1 MIAKARCIS
10 HGGNALRYSTRK
22 VDAEI
27 VKIHNLPEGLS
38 ATTLWAMMHAAQQ
51 KFRGNLNRHR
61 HLENTAIKIEVSP
74 SEEETAGW
82 TLEDW
87 VKLSD
92 DFIKAFDAVD
102 LSGKAKRS
110 SAKSTNLQ
118 NSQYV
123 VMLHHDSQSGILHL
137 HITASRIDMDGKVN
151 DDHYIHERAM
161 RAANQVTKDRNWVQA
176 KTIQGANIRQ
186 IYKDCISILDQMDS
200 SFSWERY
207 EQNIRNLGYGIEFR
221 RDSNDQITGYTILK
235 GNSRYKSSILSSSR
249 DLTPTRILDTWKEL
263 HHGRTE
269 SQKPNSQPETPQVV
283 ALRRTKLPQP
293 KPEEKK
299 PVKPIPAMILQK
311 ITVGYREYPVEI
323 PETVFNFFKENAVV
337 PENTLWTKPEHILQT
352 SMLLFAGFVDGATTI
367 ADNCGGAGSS
377 ATDDWG
383 KKKPDEDDM
392 AFAKRCLERAQ
403 QLHTRP
409 PRRGMHR

>member
-1 MIAKARCIS
+1 MIAKARCVS
-10 HGGNALRYSTRK
+10 YGGNALRYSTK
-22 VDAEI
+22 KEDAEI
-27 VKIHNLPEGLS
+27 VKSHNLPEGLS
-38 ATTLWAMMHAAQQ
+38 ATTLWAMMHATQQ
-51 KFRGNLNRHR
+51 KFRENLNRHR
-61 HLENTAIKIEVSP
+61 HLEKTAIKIEVSP

-92 DFIKAFDAVD
+92 DFIRAFDAVD

-137 HITASRIDMDGKVN
+137 HITASRLDMDGKVN
-151 DDHYIHERAM
+151 DDHCIHERAM

-176 KTIQGANIRQ
+176 KTIQEANIRQ

-207 EQNIRNLGYGIEFR
+207 EQNIRSLGYGIEFR

-235 GNSRYKSSILSSSR
+235 GNSRYKSSILGSSR
-249 DLTPTRILDTWKEL
+249 DLTPTRILDTWKDL
-263 HHGRTE
+263 HPGRTE
-269 SQKPNSQPETPQVV
+269 SQKPVSQPETPQVV
-283 ALRRTKLPQP
+283 APGRTKLPQP

-299 PVKPIPAMILQK
+299 PVKLIPAKILQK

-337 PENTLWTKPEHILQT
+337 PENTLWTKPEHVLQT

-392 AFAKRCLERAQ
+392 AFAKRCLERAR

-409 PRRGMHR
+409 PRREMHM

>member
-1 MIAKARCIS
+1 MIAKARCVS
-10 HGGNALRYSTRK
+10 YGGNALRYSTK
-22 VDAEI
+22 KEDAEI

-38 ATTLWAMMHAAQQ
+38 FSTLWEMMHATQL
-51 KFRGNLNRHR
+51 KFRENLNRHR
-61 HLENTAIKIEVSP
+61 HLEKTAIKIEVSP
-74 SEEETAGW
+74 SEEETVGW

-87 VKLSD
+87 VKLAD
-92 DFIKAFDAVD
+92 DFIRAFDAVD

-110 SAKSTNLQ
+110 SAKSTNLR

-123 VMLHHDSQSGILHL
+123 VMLHHDSQSGNLHL
-137 HITASRIDMDGKVN
+137 HITASRLDMDGKIN
-151 DDHYIHERAM
+151 DDHCIHERAM

-176 KTIQGANIRQ
+176 KTIQEANIRQ

-263 HHGRTE
+263 HPGRTE
-269 SQKPNSQPETPQVV
+269 SQKPVSQPETPQVV
-283 ALRRTKLPQP
+283 APGRSKLPQP

-299 PVKPIPAMILQK
+299 PVKPIPAKILQK
-311 ITVGYREYPVEI
+311 ITVGYKEYPVEI

-392 AFAKRCLERAQ
+392 AFAKRCLERAR

-409 PRRGMHR
+409 PRRGMHM

>member
-1 MIAKARCIS
+1 MIAKARSIS
-10 HGGNALRYSTRK
+10 YGGNSLRYSTRK
-22 VDAEI
+22 EDAEI

-38 ATTLWAMMHAAQQ
+38 FSTLWEMMHATQL
-51 KFRGNLNRHR
+51 KFRENLNRHR
-61 HLENTAIKIEVSP
+61 HLEKTAIKIEVSP
-74 SEEETAGW
+74 SEEETVGW

-87 VKLSD
+87 VKLAD
-92 DFIKAFDAVD
+92 DFIRAFDAVD
-102 LSGKAKRS
+102 LSGKAKRA
-110 SAKSTNLQ
+110 SAKSTNLR

-123 VMLHHDSQSGILHL
+123 IMLHHDSQSGILHL

-151 DDHYIHERAM
+151 DDHCIHERAM

-176 KTIQGANIRQ
+176 KTIQEANIRQ

-207 EQNIRNLGYGIEFR
+207 EQNIRSLGYGIEFR

-235 GNSRYKSSILSSSR
+235 GNSRYKSSILGSSR

-263 HHGRTE
+263 HPGRSE
-269 SQKPNSQPETPQVV
+269 SQKPVSQPETPQVV
-283 ALRRTKLPQP
+283 APKRRKLPQP

-299 PVKPIPAMILQK
+299 PVKPIPAKILQK
-311 ITVGYREYPVEI
+311 ITVGYKEYPVEI
-323 PETVFNFFKENAVV
+323 PETVFNFFKENADV
-337 PENTLWTKPEHILQT
+337 PEDTLWTKPEHILQT

>member
-1 MIAKARCIS
+1 MIAIARCVS
-10 HGGNALRYSTRK
+10 YGGNALRYSTK
-22 VDAEI
+22 KEDAEI

-38 ATTLWAMMHAAQQ
+38 ATTLWAMMHATQQ
-51 KFRGNLNRHR
+51 KFREKLNRHR
-61 HLENTAIKIEVSP
+61 HLEKTAIKIEVSP

-87 VKLSD
+87 VKLAD
-92 DFIKAFDAVD
+92 DFIRAFDAVD

-110 SAKSTNLQ
+110 SAKSTNLR

-137 HITASRIDMDGKVN
+137 HITASRLDMDGKIN
-151 DDHYIHERAM
+151 DDHCIHERAM

-176 KTIQGANIRQ
+176 KTIQEANIRQ

-235 GNSRYKSSILSSSR
+235 GNSRYKSSILGSSR

-263 HHGRTE
+263 HPGRTE
-269 SQKPNSQPETPQVV
+269 SQKPVSQPETPQVV
-283 ALRRTKLPQP
+283 APGRSKLPQP

-337 PENTLWTKPEHILQT
+337 PEDTLWTKPEHILQT

-392 AFAKRCLERAQ
+392 AFAKRCLERAR

-409 PRRGMHR
+409 PRRGMHM

>member
-1 MIAKARCIS
+1 MIAIARCVS
-10 HGGNALRYSTRK
+10 YGGNALRYSTK
-22 VDAEI
+22 KEDAEI

-176 KTIQGANIRQ
+176 KTIQEANIRQ

-200 SFSWERY
+200 SFSWECY
-207 EQNIRNLGYGIEFR
+207 EQNIRSLGYGIEFR
-221 RDSNDQITGYTILK
+221 RDN
-235 GNSRYKSSILSSSR
+235 R
-249 DLTPTRILDTWKEL
+249 L
-263 HHGRTE
+263 HD
-269 SQKPNSQPETPQVV
+269 PEREFKVQVLH
-283 ALRRTKLPQP
+283 AQPQP
-293 KPEEKK
+293 
-299 PVKPIPAMILQK
+299 
-311 ITVGYREYPVEI
+311 
-323 PETVFNFFKENAVV
+323 
-337 PENTLWTKPEHILQT
+337 
-352 SMLLFAGFVDGATTI
+352 
-367 ADNCGGAGSS
+367 
-377 ATDDWG
+377 
-383 KKKPDEDDM
+383 
-392 AFAKRCLERAQ
+392 
-403 QLHTRP
+403 
-409 PRRGMHR
+409 

>member
-1 MIAKARCIS
+1 MIAKARCVS
-10 HGGNALRYSTRK
+10 YGGNALRYSTK
-22 VDAEI
+22 KEDAEI

-38 ATTLWAMMHAAQQ
+38 ATTLWAMMHATQQ
-51 KFRGNLNRHR
+51 KFREKLNRHR
-61 HLENTAIKIEVSP
+61 HLEKTAIKIEVSP

-87 VKLSD
+87 VKLAD
-92 DFIKAFDAVD
+92 DFIRAFDAVD

-110 SAKSTNLQ
+110 SAKSTNLR

-176 KTIQGANIRQ
+176 KTIQEANIRQ

-207 EQNIRNLGYGIEFR
+207 EQNIRSLGYGIEFR

-235 GNSRYKSSILSSSR
+235 GNSRYKSSILGSSR

-263 HHGRTE
+263 HPGKTE
-269 SQKPNSQPETPQVV
+269 SRMPVSQPETPQVV
-283 ALRRTKLPQP
+283 APGRTKLPQP

-299 PVKPIPAMILQK
+299 PVKPIPAKIRQT

-323 PETVFNFFKENAVV
+323 PEMVFNFFKENAVV
-337 PENTLWTKPEHILQT
+337 PEDTLWTKPEHILQT

-383 KKKPDEDDM
+383 RKKPDEDDM

-403 QLHTRP
+403 HLHTRP

>member
-1 MIAKARCIS
+1 MIAKARCVS
-10 HGGNALRYSTRK
+10 YGGNALRYSTK
-22 VDAEI
+22 KEDAEI

-38 ATTLWAMMHAAQQ
+38 ATTLWAMMHATQQ
-51 KFRGNLNRHR
+51 KFREKLNRHR
-61 HLENTAIKIEVSP
+61 HLEKTAIKIEVSP

-87 VKLSD
+87 VKLAD
-92 DFIKAFDAVD
+92 DFIRAFDAVD

-110 SAKSTNLQ
+110 SAKSTNLR

-137 HITASRIDMDGKVN
+137 HITASRLDMDGKIN
-151 DDHYIHERAM
+151 DDHCIHERAM

-176 KTIQGANIRQ
+176 KTIQEANIRQ

-263 HHGRTE
+263 HPGRTE
-269 SQKPNSQPETPQVV
+269 SQKPVSQPETPQVV
-283 ALRRTKLPQP
+283 APGRSKLPQP

-299 PVKPIPAMILQK
+299 PVKPIPAKILQK
-311 ITVGYREYPVEI
+311 ITVGYKEYPVEI
-323 PETVFNFFKENAVV
+323 PETVFNFFKENADV
-337 PENTLWTKPEHILQT
+337 PEDTLWTKPEHILQT

-392 AFAKRCLERAQ
+392 AFAKRCLERAR

-409 PRRGMHR
+409 PRRGMHM

>member
-1 MIAKARCIS
+1 MIAKARCVS
-10 HGGNALRYSTRK
+10 YGGNALRYSTK
-22 VDAEI
+22 KEDAEI

-38 ATTLWAMMHAAQQ
+38 ATTLWAMMHATQQ
-51 KFRGNLNRHR
+51 KFRENLNRHR
-61 HLENTAIKIEVSP
+61 HLEKTAIKIEVSP

-87 VKLSD
+87 VKLAD
-92 DFIKAFDAVD
+92 DFIRAFDAVD

-110 SAKSTNLQ
+110 SAKSTNLR

-137 HITASRIDMDGKVN
+137 HITASRLDMDGKIN
-151 DDHYIHERAM
+151 DDHCIHERAM

-176 KTIQGANIRQ
+176 KTIQEANIRQ

-207 EQNIRNLGYGIEFR
+207 EQNIRSLGYGIEFR

-263 HHGRTE
+263 HPGRTE
-269 SQKPNSQPETPQVV
+269 SQKPVSQPETPQVV
-283 ALRRTKLPQP
+283 APGRSKLPQP

-299 PVKPIPAMILQK
+299 PVKPIPAKILQK
-311 ITVGYREYPVEI
+311 ITVGYKEYPVEI
-323 PETVFNFFKENAVV
+323 PETVFNFFKENADV
-337 PENTLWTKPEHILQT
+337 PEDTLWTKPEHILQT

-392 AFAKRCLERAQ
+392 AFAKRCLERAR

-409 PRRGMHR
+409 PRRGMHM

>member
-1 MIAKARCIS
+1 MIAKARCVS
-10 HGGNALRYSTRK
+10 YGGNALRYSTK
-22 VDAEI
+22 KEDAEI

-38 ATTLWAMMHAAQQ
+38 ATTLWAMMHATQQ
-51 KFRGNLNRHR
+51 KFREKLNRHR
-61 HLENTAIKIEVSP
+61 HLEKTAIKIEVSP

-87 VKLSD
+87 VKLAD
-92 DFIKAFDAVD
+92 DFIRAFDAVD

-110 SAKSTNLQ
+110 SAKSTNLR

-137 HITASRIDMDGKVN
+137 HITASRLDMDGKIN
-151 DDHYIHERAM
+151 DDHCIHERAM

-176 KTIQGANIRQ
+176 KTIQEANIRQ

-249 DLTPTRILDTWKEL
+249 DLTPTRILDTWKDL
-263 HHGRTE
+263 HPGRTE
-269 SQKPNSQPETPQVV
+269 SQKPVSQPETPQVV
-283 ALRRTKLPQP
+283 APGRSKLPQP

-299 PVKPIPAMILQK
+299 PVKPIPAKILQK
-311 ITVGYREYPVEI
+311 ITVGYKEYPVEI
-323 PETVFNFFKENAVV
+323 PETVFNFFKENADV
-337 PENTLWTKPEHILQT
+337 PEDTLWTKPEHILQT

>member
-1 MIAKARCIS
+1 MIAKARCVS
-10 HGGNALRYSTRK
+10 YGGNALRYSTK
-22 VDAEI
+22 KEDAEI

-38 ATTLWAMMHAAQQ
+38 ATTLWAMMHATQQ
-51 KFRGNLNRHR
+51 IFREKLNRHR
-61 HLENTAIKIEVSP
+61 HLEKTAIKIEVSP

-87 VKLSD
+87 VKLAD
-92 DFIKAFDAVD
+92 DFIRAFDAVD

-110 SAKSTNLQ
+110 SAKSTNLR

-137 HITASRIDMDGKVN
+137 HITASRLDMDGKIN
-151 DDHYIHERAM
+151 DDHCIHERAM

-176 KTIQGANIRQ
+176 KTIQEANIRQ

-249 DLTPTRILDTWKEL
+249 DLTPTRILDTWKDL
-263 HHGRTE
+263 HPGRTE
-269 SQKPNSQPETPQVV
+269 SQKPVSQPETPQVV
-283 ALRRTKLPQP
+283 APGRSKLPQP

-299 PVKPIPAMILQK
+299 PVKPIPAKILQK
-311 ITVGYREYPVEI
+311 ITVGYKEYPVEI
-323 PETVFNFFKENAVV
+323 PETVFNFFKENADV
-337 PENTLWTKPEHILQT
+337 PEDTLWTKPEHILQT

>member
-1 MIAKARCIS
+1 MIAKARCVS
-10 HGGNALRYSTRK
+10 YGGNALRYSTK
-22 VDAEI
+22 KEDAEI

-38 ATTLWAMMHAAQQ
+38 ATTLWAMMHATQQ
-51 KFRGNLNRHR
+51 KFREKLNRHR
-61 HLENTAIKIEVSP
+61 HLEKTAIKIEVSP

-87 VKLSD
+87 VKLAD
-92 DFIKAFDAVD
+92 DFIRAFDAVD

-110 SAKSTNLQ
+110 SAKSTNLR

-137 HITASRIDMDGKVN
+137 HITASRLDMDGKIN
-151 DDHYIHERAM
+151 DDHCIHERAM

-176 KTIQGANIRQ
+176 KTIQEANIRQ

-249 DLTPTRILDTWKEL
+249 DLTPTRILDTWKDL
-263 HHGRTE
+263 HPGRTE
-269 SQKPNSQPETPQVV
+269 SQKPVSQPETPQVV
-283 ALRRTKLPQP
+283 APGRSKLPQP

-299 PVKPIPAMILQK
+299 PVKPIPAKILQK

-337 PENTLWTKPEHILQT
+337 PENTLWTKPEHVLQT

-392 AFAKRCLERAQ
+392 AFAKRCLERAR

-409 PRRGMHR
+409 PRRGMHM

>member
-1 MIAKARCIS
+1 MIAKARCVS
-10 HGGNALRYSTRK
+10 YGGNALRYSTK
-22 VDAEI
+22 KEDAEI

-38 ATTLWAMMHAAQQ
+38 ATTLWAMMHATQQ
-51 KFRGNLNRHR
+51 KFRENLNRHR
-61 HLENTAIKIEVSP
+61 HLEKTAIKIEVSP

-87 VKLSD
+87 VKLAD
-92 DFIKAFDAVD
+92 DFIRAFDAVD

-110 SAKSTNLQ
+110 SAKSTNLR

-137 HITASRIDMDGKVN
+137 HITASRLDMDGKIN
-151 DDHYIHERAM
+151 DDHCIHERAM

-176 KTIQGANIRQ
+176 KTIQEANIRQ

-207 EQNIRNLGYGIEFR
+207 EQNIQSLGYGIEFR
-221 RDSNDQITGYTILK
+221 RDSKDQITGYTILK

-263 HHGRTE
+263 HPGRTE
-269 SQKPNSQPETPQVV
+269 SQKPVSQPETPQVV
-283 ALRRTKLPQP
+283 APGRSKLPQP

-299 PVKPIPAMILQK
+299 PVKPIPAKILQK
-311 ITVGYREYPVEI
+311 ITVGYKEYPVEI

>member
-1 MIAKARCIS
+1 MIAKARSIS
-10 HGGNALRYSTRK
+10 YGGNSLRYSTRK
-22 VDAEI
+22 EDAEI

-38 ATTLWAMMHAAQQ
+38 FSTLWEMMHATQL
-51 KFRGNLNRHR
+51 KFRENLNRHR
-61 HLENTAIKIEVSP
+61 HLEKTAIKIEVSP
-74 SEEETAGW
+74 SEEETVGW

-87 VKLSD
+87 VKLAD
-92 DFIKAFDAVD
+92 DFIRAFDAVD

-137 HITASRIDMDGKVN
+137 HITASRLDMDGKVN
-151 DDHYIHERAM
+151 DDHCIHERAM

-176 KTIQGANIRQ
+176 KTIQEANIRQ

-207 EQNIRNLGYGIEFR
+207 EQNIRSLGYGIEFR

-235 GNSRYKSSILSSSR
+235 GNSRYKSSILGSSR

-263 HHGRTE
+263 HPGRTE
-269 SQKPNSQPETPQVV
+269 SQKPVSQPETPQVV
-283 ALRRTKLPQP
+283 APGRTKLPQP

-299 PVKPIPAMILQK
+299 PVKLIPAKILQK

-337 PENTLWTKPEHILQT
+337 PENTLWTKPEHVLQT

-392 AFAKRCLERAQ
+392 AFAKRCLERAR

-409 PRRGMHR
+409 PRREMHM

>member
-1 MIAKARCIS
+1 MIAKARCVS
-10 HGGNALRYSTRK
+10 YGGNALRYSTK
-22 VDAEI
+22 KEDAEI

-38 ATTLWAMMHAAQQ
+38 ATTLWAMMHATQQ
-51 KFRGNLNRHR
+51 KFRENLNRHR
-61 HLENTAIKIEVSP
+61 HLEKTAIKIEVSP

-87 VKLSD
+87 VKLAD
-92 DFIKAFDAVD
+92 DFIRAFDAVD

-137 HITASRIDMDGKVN
+137 HITASRLDMDGKIN
-151 DDHYIHERAM
+151 DDHCIHERAM

-176 KTIQGANIRQ
+176 KTIQEANIRQ

-221 RDSNDQITGYTILK
+221 RDSKDQITGYTILK

-263 HHGRTE
+263 HPGRTE
-269 SQKPNSQPETPQVV
+269 SQKPVSQPETPQVV
-283 ALRRTKLPQP
+283 APGRTKLPQP

>member
-1 MIAKARCIS
+1 MIAKARCVS
-10 HGGNALRYSTRK
+10 YGGNALRYSTK
-22 VDAEI
+22 KEDAEI

-38 ATTLWAMMHAAQQ
+38 ATTLWAMMHATQQ
-51 KFRGNLNRHR
+51 KFRENLNRHR
-61 HLENTAIKIEVSP
+61 HLEKTAIKIEVSP

-92 DFIKAFDAVD
+92 DFIRAFDAVD

-110 SAKSTNLQ
+110 SAKSTNLR

-137 HITASRIDMDGKVN
+137 HITASRLDMDGKIN
-151 DDHYIHERAM
+151 DDHCIHERAM

-176 KTIQGANIRQ
+176 KTIQEANIRQ

-207 EQNIRNLGYGIEFR
+207 EQNIRSLGYGIEFR

-235 GNSRYKSSILSSSR
+235 GNSRYKSSILGSSR

-263 HHGRTE
+263 HPGRTE
-269 SQKPNSQPETPQVV
+269 SQKPVSQPETPQVV
-283 ALRRTKLPQP
+283 APGRTKLPQP

-299 PVKPIPAMILQK
+299 PVKPISAMILQK

-337 PENTLWTKPEHILQT
+337 PENTLWTKPEHVLQT

-392 AFAKRCLERAQ
+392 AFAKRCLERAR

-409 PRRGMHR
+409 PRREMHM

>member
-1 MIAKARCIS
+1 MIAKARCVS
-10 HGGNALRYSTRK
+10 YGGNALRYSTK
-22 VDAEI
+22 KEDAEI

-38 ATTLWAMMHAAQQ
+38 ATTLWAMMHATQQ
-51 KFRGNLNRHR
+51 IFREKLNRHR
-61 HLENTAIKIEVSP
+61 HLEKTAIKIEVSP

-87 VKLSD
+87 VKLAD
-92 DFIKAFDAVD
+92 DFIRAFDAVD

-137 HITASRIDMDGKVN
+137 HITASRLDMDGKVN
-151 DDHYIHERAM
+151 DDHCIHERAM

-176 KTIQGANIRQ
+176 KTIQEANIRQ

-207 EQNIRNLGYGIEFR
+207 EQNIRSLGYGIEFR

-249 DLTPTRILDTWKEL
+249 DLTPTRILDTWKDL
-263 HHGRTE
+263 HPGRTE
-269 SQKPNSQPETPQVV
+269 SQKPVSQPETPQVV
-283 ALRRTKLPQP
+283 APGRSKLPQP

-299 PVKPIPAMILQK
+299 PVKPIPAKILQK
-311 ITVGYREYPVEI
+311 ITVGYKEYPVEI
-323 PETVFNFFKENAVV
+323 PETVFNFFKENADV
-337 PENTLWTKPEHILQT
+337 PEDTLWTKPEHILQT

-392 AFAKRCLERAQ
+392 AFAKRCLERAR

-409 PRRGMHR
+409 PRREMHM

>member
-1 MIAKARCIS
+1 MIAKARSIS
-10 HGGNALRYSTRK
+10 YGGNSLRYSTRK
-22 VDAEI
+22 EDAEI

-38 ATTLWAMMHAAQQ
+38 FSTLWEMMHATQL
-51 KFRGNLNRHR
+51 KFRENLNRHR
-61 HLENTAIKIEVSP
+61 HLEKTAIKIEVSP
-74 SEEETAGW
+74 SEEETVGW

-87 VKLSD
+87 VKLAD
-92 DFIKAFDAVD
+92 DFIRAFDAVD
-102 LSGKAKRS
+102 LSGKAKRA
-110 SAKSTNLQ
+110 SAKSTNLR

-123 VMLHHDSQSGILHL
+123 IMLHHDSQSGILHL
-137 HITASRIDMDGKVN
+137 HITASRLDMDGKIN
-151 DDHYIHERAM
+151 DDHCIHERAM

-176 KTIQGANIRQ
+176 KTIQEANIRQ

-249 DLTPTRILDTWKEL
+249 DLTPTRILDTWKDL
-263 HHGRTE
+263 HPGRTE
-269 SQKPNSQPETPQVV
+269 SQKPVSQPETPQVV
-283 ALRRTKLPQP
+283 APGRSKLPQP

-299 PVKPIPAMILQK
+299 PVKPIPAKILQK
-311 ITVGYREYPVEI
+311 ITVGYKEYPVEI

>member
-1 MIAKARCIS
+1 MIAKARCVS
-10 HGGNALRYSTRK
+10 YGGNALRYSTK
-22 VDAEI
+22 KEDAEI

-38 ATTLWAMMHAAQQ
+38 ATTLWAMMHATQQ
-51 KFRGNLNRHR
+51 KFREKLNRHR
-61 HLENTAIKIEVSP
+61 HLEKTAIKIEVSP

-87 VKLSD
+87 VKLAD
-92 DFIKAFDAVD
+92 DFIRAFDAVD

-110 SAKSTNLQ
+110 SAKSTNLR

-137 HITASRIDMDGKVN
+137 HITASRLDMDGKIN
-151 DDHYIHERAM
+151 DDHCIHERAM

-176 KTIQGANIRQ
+176 KTIQEANIRQ

-207 EQNIRNLGYGIEFR
+207 EQNIRSLGYGIEFR
-221 RDSNDQITGYTILK
+221 RDSKEQITGYTILK

-249 DLTPTRILDTWKEL
+249 DLTPTRILDTWKDL
-263 HHGRTE
+263 HPGRTE
-269 SQKPNSQPETPQVV
+269 SQKPVSQPETPQVV
-283 ALRRTKLPQP
+283 APGRSKLPQP

-299 PVKPIPAMILQK
+299 PVKPIPAKILQK
-311 ITVGYREYPVEI
+311 ITVGYKEYPVEI
-323 PETVFNFFKENAVV
+323 PETVFNFFKENADV
-337 PENTLWTKPEHILQT
+337 PEDTLWTKPEHILQT

-392 AFAKRCLERAQ
+392 AFAKRCLERAR

-409 PRRGMHR
+409 PRRGMHM

>member
-1 MIAKARCIS
+1 MIAIARCVS
-10 HGGNALRYSTRK
+10 YGGNALRYSTK
-22 VDAEI
+22 KEDAEI

-176 KTIQGANIRQ
+176 KTIQEANIRQ
-186 IYKDCISILDQMDS
+186 IYKDCISILDQMDF
-200 SFSWERY
+200 SFSWECY
-207 EQNIRNLGYGIEFR
+207 EQNIRSLGYGIEFR
-221 RDSNDQITGYTILK
+221 RDSHDQITGYTILK
-235 GNSRYKSSILSSSR
+235 GNSRYKSSMLSPSR

-283 ALRRTKLPQP
+283 APRRTKLPQP

>member
-1 MIAKARCIS
+1 MIAKARCVS
-10 HGGNALRYSTRK
+10 YGGNALRYSTK
-22 VDAEI
+22 KEDAEI

-38 ATTLWAMMHAAQQ
+38 ATTLWAMMHATQQ
-51 KFRGNLNRHR
+51 KFRENLNRHR
-61 HLENTAIKIEVSP
+61 HLEKTAIKIEVSP

-92 DFIKAFDAVD
+92 DFIRAFDAVD

-110 SAKSTNLQ
+110 SAKSTNLR

-137 HITASRIDMDGKVN
+137 HITASRLDMDGKIN
-151 DDHYIHERAM
+151 DDHCIHERAM

-176 KTIQGANIRQ
+176 KTIQEANIRQ

-221 RDSNDQITGYTILK
+221 RDSKDQITGYTILK

-249 DLTPTRILDTWKEL
+249 DLTPTRILDTWKDL
-263 HHGRTE
+263 HPGRTE
-269 SQKPNSQPETPQVV
+269 SQKPVSQPETPQVV
-283 ALRRTKLPQP
+283 APGRTKLPQP

-299 PVKPIPAMILQK
+299 PVKPIPAKILQK

-337 PENTLWTKPEHILQT
+337 PENTLWTKPEHVLQT

>member
-1 MIAKARCIS
+1 MIAKARCVS
-10 HGGNALRYSTRK
+10 YGGNALRYSTK
-22 VDAEI
+22 KEDAEI

-38 ATTLWAMMHAAQQ
+38 ATTLWAMMHATQQ
-51 KFRGNLNRHR
+51 KFRENLNRHR
-61 HLENTAIKIEVSP
+61 HLEKTAIKIEVSP

-92 DFIKAFDAVD
+92 DFIRAFDAVD

-110 SAKSTNLQ
+110 SAKSTNLR

-137 HITASRIDMDGKVN
+137 HITASRLDMDGKIN
-151 DDHYIHERAM
+151 DDHCIHERAM

-176 KTIQGANIRQ
+176 KTIQEANIRQ

-221 RDSNDQITGYTILK
+221 RDSKDQITGYTILK

-263 HHGRTE
+263 HPGRTE
-269 SQKPNSQPETPQVV
+269 SQKPVSQPETPQVV
-283 ALRRTKLPQP
+283 APGRTKLPQP

-337 PENTLWTKPEHILQT
+337 PENTLWTKPEHVLQT

>member
-1 MIAKARCIS
+1 MIAKARCVS
-10 HGGNALRYSTRK
+10 YGGNALRYSTK
-22 VDAEI
+22 KEDAEI

-38 ATTLWAMMHAAQQ
+38 ATTLWAMMHATQQ
-51 KFRGNLNRHR
+51 KFREKLNRHR
-61 HLENTAIKIEVSP
+61 HLEKTAIKIEVSP

-87 VKLSD
+87 VKLAD
-92 DFIKAFDAVD
+92 DFIRAFDAVD

-110 SAKSTNLQ
+110 SAKSTNLR

-137 HITASRIDMDGKVN
+137 HITASRLDMDGKIN
-151 DDHYIHERAM
+151 DDHCIHERAM

-176 KTIQGANIRQ
+176 KTIQEANIRQ

-207 EQNIRNLGYGIEFR
+207 EQNIRSLGYGIEFR

-235 GNSRYKSSILSSSR
+235 GNSRYKSSILGSSR

-263 HHGRTE
+263 HPGRSE

-283 ALRRTKLPQP
+283 APKRTKLPQP

-299 PVKPIPAMILQK
+299 PVKPIPAKILQK
-311 ITVGYREYPVEI
+311 ITVGYKEYPVEI
-323 PETVFNFFKENAVV
+323 PETVFNFFKENADV
-337 PENTLWTKPEHILQT
+337 PEDTLWTKQEHILQT

-383 KKKPDEDDM
+383 KKKPDENDM

>member
-1 MIAKARCIS
+1 MIAKARCVS
-10 HGGNALRYSTRK
+10 YGGNALRYSTK
-22 VDAEI
+22 KEDAEI

-38 ATTLWAMMHAAQQ
+38 ATTLWAMMHATQQ
-51 KFRGNLNRHR
+51 KFRENLNRHR
-61 HLENTAIKIEVSP
+61 HLEKTAIKIEVSP

-87 VKLSD
+87 VKLAD
-92 DFIKAFDAVD
+92 DFIRAFDAVD

-110 SAKSTNLQ
+110 SAKSTNLR

-137 HITASRIDMDGKVN
+137 HITASRLDMDGKIN
-151 DDHYIHERAM
+151 DDHCIHERAM

-176 KTIQGANIRQ
+176 KTIQEANIRQ

-207 EQNIRNLGYGIEFR
+207 EQNIRSLGYGIEFR
-221 RDSNDQITGYTILK
+221 RDSKDQITGYTILK

-263 HHGRTE
+263 HPGRTE
-269 SQKPNSQPETPQVV
+269 SQKPVSQPETPQVV
-283 ALRRTKLPQP
+283 APGRSKLPQP

-377 ATDDWG
+377 ATDD
-383 KKKPDEDDM
+383 
-392 AFAKRCLERAQ
+392 
-403 QLHTRP
+403 
-409 PRRGMHR
+409 

>member
-1 MIAKARCIS
+1 MIAKARCVS
-10 HGGNALRYSTRK
+10 YGGNALRYSTK
-22 VDAEI
+22 KEDAEI

-38 ATTLWAMMHAAQQ
+38 ATTLWAMMHATQQ
-51 KFRGNLNRHR
+51 KFREKLNRHR
-61 HLENTAIKIEVSP
+61 HLEKTAIKIEVSP

-87 VKLSD
+87 VKLTD
-92 DFIKAFDAVD
+92 DFIRAFDAVD

-137 HITASRIDMDGKVN
+137 HITASRLDMDGKVN
-151 DDHYIHERAM
+151 DDHCIHERAM

-176 KTIQGANIRQ
+176 KTIQEANIRQ

-207 EQNIRNLGYGIEFR
+207 EQNIRSLGYGIEFR

-235 GNSRYKSSILSSSR
+235 GNSRYKSSILGSSR

-263 HHGRTE
+263 HPGRSE

-283 ALRRTKLPQP
+283 APKRTKLPQP

-299 PVKPIPAMILQK
+299 PVKPIPAKILQK
-311 ITVGYREYPVEI
+311 ITVGYKEYPVEI
-323 PETVFNFFKENAVV
+323 PETVFNFFKENADV
-337 PENTLWTKPEHILQT
+337 PEDTLWTKPEHILQT

-392 AFAKRCLERAQ
+392 AFAKRCLERAR

-409 PRRGMHR
+409 PRRGMHM

>member
-1 MIAKARCIS
+1 MIAKARCVS
-10 HGGNALRYSTRK
+10 YGGNALRYSTK
-22 VDAEI
+22 KEDAEI

-38 ATTLWAMMHAAQQ
+38 ATTLWAMMHATQQ
-51 KFRGNLNRHR
+51 KFRENLNRHR
-61 HLENTAIKIEVSP
+61 HLEKTAIKIEVSP

-87 VKLSD
+87 VKLAD
-92 DFIKAFDAVD
+92 DFIRAFDAVD

-137 HITASRIDMDGKVN
+137 HITASRLDMDGKVN
-151 DDHYIHERAM
+151 DDHCIHERAM

-176 KTIQGANIRQ
+176 KTIQEANIRQ

-249 DLTPTRILDTWKEL
+249 DLTPTRILDTWKDL
-263 HHGRTE
+263 HPGRTE
-269 SQKPNSQPETPQVV
+269 SQKPVSQPETPQVV
-283 ALRRTKLPQP
+283 APGRSKLPQP

-299 PVKPIPAMILQK
+299 PVKPIPAKILQK
-311 ITVGYREYPVEI
+311 ITVGYKEYPVEI
-323 PETVFNFFKENAVV
+323 PETVFNFFKENADV
-337 PENTLWTKPEHILQT
+337 PEDTLWTKPEHILQT

-392 AFAKRCLERAQ
+392 AFAKRCLERAR

-409 PRRGMHR
+409 PRREMHM

>member
-1 MIAKARCIS
+1 MIAKARCVS
-10 HGGNALRYSTRK
+10 YGGNALRYSTK
-22 VDAEI
+22 KEDAEI

-38 ATTLWAMMHAAQQ
+38 ATTLWAMMHATQQ
-51 KFRGNLNRHR
+51 KFRENLNRHR
-61 HLENTAIKIEVSP
+61 HLEKTAIKIEVSP

-87 VKLSD
+87 VKLAD
-92 DFIKAFDAVD
+92 DFIRAFDAVD

-110 SAKSTNLQ
+110 SAKSTNLR

-137 HITASRIDMDGKVN
+137 HITASRLDMDGKIN
-151 DDHYIHERAM
+151 DDHCIHERAM

-176 KTIQGANIRQ
+176 KTIQEANIRQ

-207 EQNIRNLGYGIEFR
+207 EQNIRSLGYGIEFR
-221 RDSNDQITGYTILK
+221 RDSKDQITGYTILK

-263 HHGRTE
+263 HPGRTE
-269 SQKPNSQPETPQVV
+269 SQKPVSQPETPQVV
-283 ALRRTKLPQP
+283 APGRSKLPQP

>member
-1 MIAKARCIS
+1 MIAKARCVS
-10 HGGNALRYSTRK
+10 YGGNALRYSTK
-22 VDAEI
+22 KEDAEI

-38 ATTLWAMMHAAQQ
+38 ATTLWAMMHATQQ
-51 KFRGNLNRHR
+51 IFREKLNRHR
-61 HLENTAIKIEVSP
+61 HLEKTAIKIEVSP

-87 VKLSD
+87 VKLAD
-92 DFIKAFDAVD
+92 DFIRAFDAVD

-110 SAKSTNLQ
+110 SAKSTNLR

-137 HITASRIDMDGKVN
+137 HITASRLDMDGKIN
-151 DDHYIHERAM
+151 DDHCIHERAM

-176 KTIQGANIRQ
+176 KTIQEANIRQ

-249 DLTPTRILDTWKEL
+249 DLTPTRILDTWKDL
-263 HHGRTE
+263 HPGRTE
-269 SQKPNSQPETPQVV
+269 SQKPVSQPETPQVV
-283 ALRRTKLPQP
+283 APGRSKLPQP

-299 PVKPIPAMILQK
+299 PVKPIPAKILQK
-311 ITVGYREYPVEI
+311 ITVGYKEYPVEI
-323 PETVFNFFKENAVV
+323 PETVFNFFKENADV
-337 PENTLWTKPEHILQT
+337 PEDTLWTKPEHIT

-392 AFAKRCLERAQ
+392 AFAKRCLERAR

-409 PRRGMHR
+409 PRRGMHM

>member
-1 MIAKARCIS
+1 MIAKARCVS
-10 HGGNALRYSTRK
+10 YGGNALRYSTK
-22 VDAEI
+22 KEDAEI

-137 HITASRIDMDGKVN
+137 HITASRLDMDGKVN
-151 DDHYIHERAM
+151 DDHCIHERAM

-176 KTIQGANIRQ
+176 KTIQEANIRQ

-207 EQNIRNLGYGIEFR
+207 EQNIRSLGYGIEFR

-235 GNSRYKSSILSSSR
+235 GNSRYKSSILGSSR

-263 HHGRTE
+263 HPGRTE
-269 SQKPNSQPETPQVV
+269 SQKPVSQPETPQVV
-283 ALRRTKLPQP
+283 APGRTKLPQP

-299 PVKPIPAMILQK
+299 PVKLIPAKILQK

-337 PENTLWTKPEHILQT
+337 PENTLWTKPEHVLQT

-392 AFAKRCLERAQ
+392 AFAKRCLERAR

-409 PRRGMHR
+409 PRREMHM

>member
-1 MIAKARCIS
+1 MIAKARCVS
-10 HGGNALRYSTRK
+10 YGGNALRYSTK
-22 VDAEI
+22 KEDAEI

-38 ATTLWAMMHAAQQ
+38 ATTLWAMMHATQQ
-51 KFRGNLNRHR
+51 KFREKLNRHR
-61 HLENTAIKIEVSP
+61 HLEKTAIKIEVSP

-87 VKLSD
+87 VKLAD
-92 DFIKAFDAVD
+92 DFIRAFDAVD

-110 SAKSTNLQ
+110 SAKSTNLR

-137 HITASRIDMDGKVN
+137 HITASRLDMDGKIN
-151 DDHYIHERAM
+151 DDHCIHERAM

-176 KTIQGANIRQ
+176 KTIQEANIRQ

-249 DLTPTRILDTWKEL
+249 DLTPTRILDTWKDL
-263 HHGRTE
+263 HPGRTE
-269 SQKPNSQPETPQVV
+269 SQKPVSQPETPQVV
-283 ALRRTKLPQP
+283 APGRSKLPQP

-299 PVKPIPAMILQK
+299 PVKPIPAKILQK
-311 ITVGYREYPVEI
+311 ITVGYKEYPVEI

>member
-1 MIAKARCIS
+1 MIAKARSIS
-10 HGGNALRYSTRK
+10 YGGNSLRYSTRK
-22 VDAEI
+22 EDAEI

-38 ATTLWAMMHAAQQ
+38 FSTLWEMMHATQL
-51 KFRGNLNRHR
+51 KFRENLNRHR
-61 HLENTAIKIEVSP
+61 HLEKTAIKIEVSP
-74 SEEETAGW
+74 SEEETVGW

-87 VKLSD
+87 VKLAD
-92 DFIKAFDAVD
+92 DFIRAFDAVD
-102 LSGKAKRS
+102 LSGKAKRA
-110 SAKSTNLQ
+110 SAKSTNLR

-123 VMLHHDSQSGILHL
+123 IMLHHDSQSGILHL

-151 DDHYIHERAM
+151 DDHCIHERAM

-176 KTIQGANIRQ
+176 KTIQEANIRQ

-207 EQNIRNLGYGIEFR
+207 EQNIRSLGYGIEFR

-235 GNSRYKSSILSSSR
+235 GNSRYKSSILGSSR

-263 HHGRTE
+263 HPGRSE
-269 SQKPNSQPETPQVV
+269 SQKPVSQPETPQVV
-283 ALRRTKLPQP
+283 APKRRKLPQP

-299 PVKPIPAMILQK
+299 PVKPIPAKILQK
-311 ITVGYREYPVEI
+311 ITVGYKEYPVEI
-323 PETVFNFFKENAVV
+323 PETVFNFFKENADV
-337 PENTLWTKPEHILQT
+337 PEDTLWTKPEHILQT

-392 AFAKRCLERAQ
+392 AFAKRCLERAR

-409 PRRGMHR
+409 PRRGMHM

>member
-1 MIAKARCIS
+1 MIAKARCVS
-10 HGGNALRYSTRK
+10 YGGNALRYSTK
-22 VDAEI
+22 KEDAEI

-38 ATTLWAMMHAAQQ
+38 ATTLWAMMHATQQ
-51 KFRGNLNRHR
+51 KFREKLNRHR
-61 HLENTAIKIEVSP
+61 HLEKTAIKIEVSP

-87 VKLSD
+87 VKLAD
-92 DFIKAFDAVD
+92 DFIRAFDAVD

-110 SAKSTNLQ
+110 SAKSTNLR

-137 HITASRIDMDGKVN
+137 HITASRLDMDGKIN
-151 DDHYIHERAM
+151 DDHCIHERAM

-176 KTIQGANIRQ
+176 KTIQEANIRQ

-207 EQNIRNLGYGIEFR
+207 EQNIRSLGYGIEFR

-235 GNSRYKSSILSSSR
+235 GNSRYKSSILGSSR

-263 HHGRTE
+263 HPGRTE
-269 SQKPNSQPETPQVV
+269 SQKPVSQPETPQVV
-283 ALRRTKLPQP
+283 APGRSKLPQP

-299 PVKPIPAMILQK
+299 PVKPIPAKILQK
-311 ITVGYREYPVEI
+311 ITVGYKEYPVEI
-323 PETVFNFFKENAVV
+323 PETVFNFFKENADV
-337 PENTLWTKPEHILQT
+337 PEDTLWTKPEHILQT

-392 AFAKRCLERAQ
+392 AFAKRCLERAR

-409 PRRGMHR
+409 PRRGMHM

>member
-1 MIAKARCIS
+1 MIAKARCVS
-10 HGGNALRYSTRK
+10 YGGNALRYSTK
-22 VDAEI
+22 KEDAEI

-38 ATTLWAMMHAAQQ
+38 ATTLWAMMHATQQ
-51 KFRGNLNRHR
+51 KFRENLNRHR
-61 HLENTAIKIEVSP
+61 HLEKTAIKIEVSP

-92 DFIKAFDAVD
+92 DFIRAFDAVD

-137 HITASRIDMDGKVN
+137 HITASRLDMDGKVN
-151 DDHYIHERAM
+151 DDHCIHERAM

-176 KTIQGANIRQ
+176 KTIQEANIRQ

-207 EQNIRNLGYGIEFR
+207 EQNIRSLGYGIEFR
-221 RDSNDQITGYTILK
+221 RDSKDQITGYTILK
-235 GNSRYKSSILSSSR
+235 GNSRYKSSILGSSR

-263 HHGRTE
+263 HPGRTE
-269 SQKPNSQPETPQVV
+269 SQKPVSQPETPQVV
-283 ALRRTKLPQP
+283 APGRSKLPQP

-299 PVKPIPAMILQK
+299 PVKPIPAKILQK
-311 ITVGYREYPVEI
+311 ITVGYKEYPVEI
-323 PETVFNFFKENAVV
+323 PETVFNFFKENADV
-337 PENTLWTKPEHILQT
+337 PEDTLWTKPEHILQT

-392 AFAKRCLERAQ
+392 AFAKRCLERAR

-409 PRRGMHR
+409 PRREMHM

>member
-1 MIAKARCIS
+1 MIAKARCVS
-10 HGGNALRYSTRK
+10 YGGNALRYSTK
-22 VDAEI
+22 KEDAEI

-38 ATTLWAMMHAAQQ
+38 ATTLWAMMHATQQ
-51 KFRGNLNRHR
+51 KFRENLNRHR
-61 HLENTAIKIEVSP
+61 HLEKTAIKIEVSP

-87 VKLSD
+87 VKLAD
-92 DFIKAFDAVD
+92 DFIRAFDAVD

-110 SAKSTNLQ
+110 SAKSTNLR

-137 HITASRIDMDGKVN
+137 HITASRLDMDGKIN
-151 DDHYIHERAM
+151 DDHCIHERAM

-176 KTIQGANIRQ
+176 KTIQEANIRQ

-207 EQNIRNLGYGIEFR
+207 EQNIRSLGYGIEFR
-221 RDSNDQITGYTILK
+221 RDSKDQITGYTILK

-263 HHGRTE
+263 HPGRTE
-269 SQKPNSQPETPQVV
+269 SQKPVSQPETPQVV
-283 ALRRTKLPQP
+283 APGRTKLPQP

-299 PVKPIPAMILQK
+299 PVKLIPAKILQK

-337 PENTLWTKPEHILQT
+337 PENTLWTKPEHVLQT

-392 AFAKRCLERAQ
+392 AFAKRCLERAR

-409 PRRGMHR
+409 PRREMHM

>member
-1 MIAKARCIS
+1 MIAKARCVS
-10 HGGNALRYSTRK
+10 YGGNALRYSTK
-22 VDAEI
+22 KEDAEI

-51 KFRGNLNRHR
+51 KFRWNLNRHR

-87 VKLSD
+87 VKLAD
-92 DFIKAFDAVD
+92 DFIRAFDAVD

-110 SAKSTNLQ
+110 SAKSTNLR

-176 KTIQGANIRQ
+176 KTIQEANIRQ

-249 DLTPTRILDTWKEL
+249 DLTPTRILDTWKDL
-263 HHGRTE
+263 HPGRTE
-269 SQKPNSQPETPQVV
+269 SQKPVSQPETPQVV
-283 ALRRTKLPQP
+283 APGRSKLPQP

-299 PVKPIPAMILQK
+299 PVKPIPAKILQK
-311 ITVGYREYPVEI
+311 ITVGYKEYPVEI
-323 PETVFNFFKENAVV
+323 PETVFNFFKENADV
-337 PENTLWTKPEHILQT
+337 PEDTLWTKPEHILQT
-352 SMLLFAGFVDGATTI
+352 SMLLFAGFIDGATTI

-392 AFAKRCLERAQ
+392 AFAKRCLERAR

-409 PRRGMHR
+409 PRRGMHM

>member
-1 MIAKARCIS
+1 MIAKARCVS
-10 HGGNALRYSTRK
+10 YGGNALRYSTK
-22 VDAEI
+22 KEDAEI

-38 ATTLWAMMHAAQQ
+38 ATTLWAMMHATQQ
-51 KFRGNLNRHR
+51 KFRENLNRHR
-61 HLENTAIKIEVSP
+61 HLEKTAIKIEVSP

-87 VKLSD
+87 VKLAD
-92 DFIKAFDAVD
+92 DFIRAFDAVD

-110 SAKSTNLQ
+110 SAKSTNLR

-137 HITASRIDMDGKVN
+137 HITASRLDMDGKIN
-151 DDHYIHERAM
+151 DDHCIHERAM

-176 KTIQGANIRQ
+176 KTIQEANIRQ

-263 HHGRTE
+263 HPGRTE
-269 SQKPNSQPETPQVV
+269 SQKPVSQPETPQVV
-283 ALRRTKLPQP
+283 APGRSKLPQP

>member
-1 MIAKARCIS
+1 MIAKARCVS
-10 HGGNALRYSTRK
+10 YGGNALRYSTK
-22 VDAEI
+22 KEDAEI

-38 ATTLWAMMHAAQQ
+38 ATTLWAMMHATQQ
-51 KFRGNLNRHR
+51 KFREKLNRHR
-61 HLENTAIKIEVSP
+61 HLEKTAIKIEVSP

-87 VKLSD
+87 VKLAD
-92 DFIKAFDAVD
+92 DFIRAFDAVD

-110 SAKSTNLQ
+110 SAKSTNLR

-137 HITASRIDMDGKVN
+137 HITASRLDMDGKIN
-151 DDHYIHERAM
+151 DDHCIHERAM

-176 KTIQGANIRQ
+176 KTIQEANIRQ

-249 DLTPTRILDTWKEL
+249 DLTPTRILDTWKDL
-263 HHGRTE
+263 HPGRTE
-269 SQKPNSQPETPQVV
+269 SQKPVSQPETPQVV
-283 ALRRTKLPQP
+283 APGRSKLPQP

-299 PVKPIPAMILQK
+299 PVKPIPAKILQK
-311 ITVGYREYPVEI
+311 ITVGYKEYPVEI
-323 PETVFNFFKENAVV
+323 PETVFNFFKENADV
-337 PENTLWTKPEHILQT
+337 PEDTLWTKPEHILQT

-392 AFAKRCLERAQ
+392 AFAKRCLERAR

-409 PRRGMHR
+409 PRRGMHM

>member
-1 MIAKARCIS
+1 MIAKARCVS
-10 HGGNALRYSTRK
+10 YGGNALRYSTK
-22 VDAEI
+22 KEDAEI

-38 ATTLWAMMHAAQQ
+38 ATTLWAMMHATQQ
-51 KFRGNLNRHR
+51 IFREKLNRHR
-61 HLENTAIKIEVSP
+61 HLEKTAIKIEVSP

-87 VKLSD
+87 VKLAD
-92 DFIKAFDAVD
+92 DFIRAFDAVD

-110 SAKSTNLQ
+110 SAKSTNLP

-137 HITASRIDMDGKVN
+137 HITASRLDMDGKIN
-151 DDHYIHERAM
+151 DDHCIHERAM

-176 KTIQGANIRQ
+176 KTIQEANIRQ

-235 GNSRYKSSILSSSR
+235 GNSRYKSSMLSPSR

-283 ALRRTKLPQP
+283 APRRTKLPQP